1 MTPLRILLADDHTL
15 VRAGI
20 RALLAQ
26 MPDVEVVGE
35 AGDGREALALVKA
48 HRPDV
53 LLMDIAMTGMSG
65 LEAIHIISHGASGQ
79 INLNAAQLS
88 QDTLA
93 QHQTRLA
100 TMGNIS

>member
-26 MPDVEVVGE
+26 MPDIEVVGE

-53 LLMDIAMTGMSG
+53 LLIDIAMAGMSG
-65 LEAIHIISHGASGQ
+65 LEA
-79 INLNAAQLS
+79 
-88 QDTLA
+88 
-93 QHQTRLA
+93 QHR
-100 TMGNIS
+100 